1 MSYDGVHIDPAVAAA
16 GLQSWQ
22 STAEALQA
30 EVRQRIASIE
40 AAHGRAP
47 WGEDHAGG
55 QFSAQYL
62 ESAPTVAQYVP
73 EGADRLVELGDNV
86 EVAIQKSLDS
96 DAEQAAAVTIPVE
109 SGL

>member
-16 GLQSWQ
+16 GVQSWQ
-22 STAEALQA
+22 ATAESLQR
-30 EVRQRIASIE
+30 EVRERIAAIE

-55 QFSAQYL
+55 EFSAAYMK
-62 ESAPTVAQYVP
+62 SAPSVAQYVP
-73 EGADRLVELGDNV
+73 EGADRLAQLGDNV
-86 EVAIQKSLDS
+86 ELAVQRSLDS